1 MSQKTLGLCGIEEV
15 YMKRIELLGVIL
27 ASFGLVIAGLTVIFG
42 PYALIAAGVL
52 GLIASFFV
60 NVKE

>member
-1 MSQKTLGLCGIEEV
+1 
-15 YMKRIELLGVIL
+15 MKRIELLGVIL
-27 ASFGLVIAGLTVIFG
+27 ASFGLVIAGLTIIFG
-42 PYALIAAGVL
+42 PYALIAFGVF

>member
-1 MSQKTLGLCGIEEV
+1 
-15 YMKRIELLGVIL
+15 MKRIELFSVIL
-27 ASFGLVIAGLTVIFG
+27 ASFGLIIAGLTVFFG
-42 PYALIAAGVL
+42 PLVLLTFGVL

>member
-1 MSQKTLGLCGIEEV
+1 
-15 YMKRIELLGVIL
+15 MKRIELLGVIL

-42 PYALIAAGVL
+42 PYVLVVAGIL